1 MGPRSGRAR
10 SRHERPSWPARLWAE
25 LGSASGEH
33 DLFVKFVI
41 VERALRGVLLVVGA
55 LSLLIVGR
63 LGYLPDVADWLR
75 QELNLN
81 VGSGLLRQL
90 VARALDFIGHF
101 PHQTTLAIGLFL
113 FAILEAAEAWG
124 LAARR
129 RWAEYLTVIATGV
142 LIPLELEEVIRRP
155 TPLRVGALL
164 LNVAIVAWLAY
175 RKRLFIDV

>member
-1 MGPRSGRAR
+1 
-10 SRHERPSWPARLWAE
+10 
-25 LGSASGEH
+25 
-33 DLFVKFVI
+33 
-41 VERALRGVLLVVGA
+41 VGA

-63 LGYLPDVADWLR
+63 LGYLPALADWLR

-81 VGSGLLRQL
+81 VGFGLLRQL
-90 VARALDFIGHF
+90 VARALNFIGDF
-101 PHQTTLAIGLFL
+101 PHQTTLAIGLLL

-142 LIPLELEEVIRRP
+142 LIPFELEEVVRRP
-155 TPLRVGALL
+155 SPLRIGALL

-175 RKRLFIDV
+175 RKRLFVDI